1 MENGYPAGYSRKVE
15 KASDAV
21 YAAKKRLLVA
31 LKAEYPLDQQVRV
44 VHYRGEV
51 FGVVV
56 WWDCDGSRILVRN
69 HKSGKVNKWWSR
81 HVELT

>member
-1 MENGYPAGYSRKVE
+1 METGFAAGYSRKVE
-15 KASDAV
+15 KAADAV
-21 YAAKKRLLVA
+21 YAAKKRLLMV
-31 LKAEYPLDQQVRV
+31 LKAEYPMDQQVRV

-56 WWDCDGSRILVRN
+56 GWDYDGSRVLVRN